1 MATLAAT
8 LISRRR
14 RRMAAV
20 VLMIVLNGS
29 FVDVP
34 SVATRLQAEDFVQLH
49 VSPVLSD
56 RGDMT
61 VQVLVARDAENQW
74 MKVTAES
81 ESYYSSSE
89 MELEGEYTA
98 RVKVIRFRSV
108 PSGWYE
114 VTGTVFDSRKHVKGL
129 ARRSVLVFPK

>member
-1 MATLAAT
+1 MATQASKRRWRAAA
-8 LISRRR
+8 I
-14 RRMAAV
+14 A
-20 VLMIVLNGS
+20 LMIVLNGS
-29 FVDVP
+29 LVAVP
-34 SVATRLQAEDFVQLH
+34 SVTTPVHAEDFVQLH

-61 VQVLVARDAENQW
+61 VQVLVLRDAENQW

-98 RVKVIRFRSV
+98 RVKVIRFRGV

-114 VTGTVFDSRKHVKGL
+114 VTGTVFDRNKHVKGL
-129 ARRSVLVFPK
+129 ARRSVLMFPK

>member
-8 LISRRR
+8 LISRPRW
-14 RRMAAV
+14 RMAAV
-20 VLMIVLNGS
+20 VLMIFLSGS
-29 FVDVP
+29 FVAVP
-34 SVATRLQAEDFVQLH
+34 SVTTPLHAEDFVQLH